1 MRRRNSS
8 AACKRV
14 LASRSRWPHP
24 CVLPPKLGS
33 ADRLLSFGSIASEPG
48 SRLRVHRYRRIAGQ
62 RESRGPSSA
71 GSRTEQEQ
79 TDLARAGSVQNQPRA
94 FVSRSVEARADLGPL
109 PLERGAGSFTQPH
122 QRARCRG
129 QRAERSAGTPVGR
142 NALAQRGAR
151 VLEQRVQHHSDGE
164 REGECVRRCRPE
176 RAEPRSAETSRVSS
190 TDRRVRGTLVRRTS
204 IE

>member
-94 FVSRSVEARADLGPL
+94 FVSRSVEARADLGAL
-109 PLERGAGSFTQPH
+109 PLERGQALSPNLTSE
-122 QRARCRG
+122 RG
-129 QRAERSAGTPVGR
+129 VAVKGRSARLERRSDVTR
-142 NALAQRGAR
+142 SLRGAHACSSSACSTTPTGSAR
-151 VLEQRVQHHSDGE
+151 ASASAAAAPNEQN
-164 REGECVRRCRPE
+164 REAR
-176 RAEPRSAETSRVSS
+176 
-190 TDRRVRGTLVRRTS
+190 RRVEFCRR
-204 IE
+204 IGQQ